1 MTAERWELAPENAHQ
16 VARKVLKSPFFWDI
30 ADDGAPLGS
39 DTGADTLAYY
49 REWRAKNPSAPALAF
64 VENILT
70 DWDIRVPQRELID
83 ERELK
88 AALQEDDFSLLTHD
102 DFMIALAFAQL
113 VLEGRI
119 EPEIRDRAL
128 QSIQRQ
134 ATSTVIDFRGWV
146 GPKERRS
153 RLAKMREAIE
163 LARQLEG

>member
-1 MTAERWELAPENAHQ
+1 MADERWELAPENAHQ
-16 VARKVLKSPFFWDI
+16 IARKVLKAPFFWDI

-49 REWRAKNPSAPALAF
+49 REWRAKNPSALTAAF
-64 VENILT
+64 SQKILT
-70 DWDIRVPQRELID
+70 GWDVRVPQGELID

-88 AALQEDDFSLLTHD
+88 AALDEDHFSILTYDDFV
-102 DFMIALAFAQL
+102 IALAFAQL
-113 VLEGRI
+113 VLQGRI

-128 QSIQRQ
+128 QSIRRQ
-134 ATSTVIDFRGWV
+134 ATSTVIDFRDWV

-153 RLAKMREAIE
+153 RLVKMREAIE